1 LRTSLSNFSSIA
13 VALLILVPVGTPVVA
28 ARGASGQAAPVA
40 SLEVDLRPAQVPI
53 STVLNTMVLFAT
65 VTSGG
70 QPIPNATV
78 AFRDAFGSTFTPP
91 TASANASGIAVTE
104 MLFIDPN
111 PFNDNITAVAT
122 YPGYGPANATVV
134 VYVQPLSNQQV
145 AITATVVNDNA
156 SGGSSE
162 VIQGYVGTVY
172 SSATKWHGV
181 ITGLPEAVVT
191 MSDTIGSTFPTK
203 TVTTNDDGFYSA
215 NFTLGRPTAG
225 VLDIVTVS
233 ATAPTYNGS
242 TSTIELNV
250 NPYGPKSL
258 TVTLDTIPSGYS
270 TLLDYATVQAHV
282 TVGGAPVQGVPVV
295 FSESLNALF
304 EPDTATTDSSGTAT
318 TILTFTGMNDGL
330 DLFTAQASMSGY
342 SPGAGSNTIIV
353 RLEGKTQL
361 SVSEALSTS
370 KPVEGTNDTV
380 FGEVGWVGSSTS
392 YAWSPSQ
399 NGVAGATVTI
409 SDSLSS
415 FAPVT
420 VTTNA
425 AGYYTATF
433 PVPTAGGEPD
443 VIEAT
448 ASLTGYRGT
457 TSSLFELA
465 VPVQVSATDSQVNST
480 DSSSTPSATSSALD
494 TGAGSSS
501 ATSTRSA
508 SATTPSS
515 SGSDSV
521 VLAVVAFVIVALL
534 VLRVARFG
542 KKRRAPAVGTG
553 DGRLSN
559 PDVG

>member
-1 LRTSLSNFSSIA
+1 MRLSLSNFLCLAI
-13 VALLILVPVGTPVVA
+13 ALLIVIPSGTPSAAAGVA
-28 ARGASGQAAPVA
+28 PGQAASAA
-40 SLEVDLRPAQVPI
+40 SLELDLKPAQVPE

-78 AFRDAFGSTFTPP
+78 AFSDAFGSTFTPP

-122 YPGYGPANATVV
+122 DPGYSPANATVV
-134 VYVQPLSNQQV
+134 VYVQPLSNQQLAV
-145 AITATVVNDNA
+145 TATVVNDAA

-172 SSATKWHGV
+172 SSSTKWHGV

-191 MSDTIGSTFPTK
+191 MSDTIGSAFPTTK
-203 TVTTNDDGFYSA
+203 VTTNDAGFYSA
-215 NFTLGRPTAG
+215 NFTLAKPSAG

-233 ATAPTYNGS
+233 AAAATYNGS

-282 TVGGAPVQGVPVV
+282 TAAGMPVAGVPVV
-295 FSESLNALF
+295 FSEKLNALF
-304 EPDTATTDSSGTAT
+304 QPSTATTDSSGTAT
-318 TILTFTGMNDGL
+318 TVLTFTGEDDGL

-342 SPGAGSNTIIV
+342 SPGAGSNTIVV
-353 RLEGKTQL
+353 RLEGKAQL
-361 SVSEALSTS
+361 SVSEALSSS
-370 KPVEGTNDTV
+370 KPFAGTNDTV
-380 FGEVGWVGSSTS
+380 FGEVGWVGSSTT
-392 YAWSPSQ
+392 YAWSPVQ
-399 NGVAGATVTI
+399 NALSGATVTI
-409 SDSLSS
+409 SDSQGS
-415 FAPVT
+415 FAPLT

-433 PVPTAGGEPD
+433 PVPSADGGPD
-443 VIEAT
+443 VIEAA

-457 TSSLFELA
+457 SSSLFILA
-465 VPVQVSATDSQVNST
+465 VAGQASTTDSAASSTSASGTAQATGSSPNTAT
-480 DSSSTPSATSSALD
+480 DSSSTPTI
-494 TGAGSSS
+494 
-501 ATSTRSA
+501 ST
-508 SATTPSS
+508 TTCCST
-515 SGSDSV
+515 GSDSV
-521 VLAVVAFVIVALL
+521 VLAVVALVIVALL
-534 VLRVARFG
+534 ILRVARFG
-542 KKRRAPAVGTG
+542 QKKRGPA
-553 DGRLSN
+553 L
-559 PDVG
+559 